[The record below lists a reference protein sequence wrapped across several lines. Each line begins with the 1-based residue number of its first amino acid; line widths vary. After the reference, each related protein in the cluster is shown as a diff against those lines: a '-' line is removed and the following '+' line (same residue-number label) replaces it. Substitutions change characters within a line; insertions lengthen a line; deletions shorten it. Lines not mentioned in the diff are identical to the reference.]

1 MSKILKG
8 AAVIGQSG
16 GPTAVINQSLVGFIE
31 MATQQ
36 EVITR
41 VYGARHGVQGIMCGD
56 LVDLAKE
63 SAANLEAVAQT
74 PAAALGSVRLKASA
88 DDVAAMIKTFKKFDI
103 RYFFYIG
110 GNDTAETAHIVSLEA
125 AKQGWEMRCFH
136 IPKTIDNDL
145 KVTDHCPG
153 YGSAARFVAHA
164 FQGDDRDNRSLRG
177 IKVNIVMGRHAG
189 WLTAASV
196 LGRRTGKDDGPHLV
210 YLPERVFEP
219 TDFLAEVK
227 ATYERLGRCVIA
239 VSEGIHDADGKPF
252 LQTYAEMSGSAMAG
266 EVDSHGNVQLSGTG
280 ALGDALANLIKEALP
295 GTRVRADTFGYLQ
308 RSHPGDV
315 STVDQEEARAAGRA
329 AVVAAVS
336 GQYDHGTIA
345 LRRIEGDTY
354 ASETFVGALA
364 DVAKFTKDMPAHFL
378 SGRHDVSS
386 AFVDYAL
393 PLTGGITPMAD
404 LDFAP
409 VELLN

>member
-31 MATQQ
+31 TATQQ

-164 FQGDDRDNRSLRG
+164 
-177 IKVNIVMGRHAG
+177 
-189 WLTAASV
+189 
-196 LGRRTGKDDGPHLV
+196 
-210 YLPERVFEP
+210 
-219 TDFLAEVK
+219 
-227 ATYERLGRCVIA
+227 
-239 VSEGIHDADGKPF
+239 
-252 LQTYAEMSGSAMAG
+252 
-266 EVDSHGNVQLSGTG
+266 
-280 ALGDALANLIKEALP
+280 
-295 GTRVRADTFGYLQ
+295 
-308 RSHPGDV
+308 
-315 STVDQEEARAAGRA
+315 
-329 AVVAAVS
+329 
-336 GQYDHGTIA
+336 
-345 LRRIEGDTY
+345 
-354 ASETFVGALA
+354 
-364 DVAKFTKDMPAHFL
+364 
-378 SGRHDVSS
+378 
-386 AFVDYAL
+386 
-393 PLTGGITPMAD
+393 
-404 LDFAP
+404 
-409 VELLN
+409 